1 MKSDRG
7 EQVDNKSQN
16 ESTIPGIY
24 QEVKSSLEYMLNKMT
39 NKPGVQNINTGP
51 LDTKR
56 QRRYQ
61 SSSIVMS
68 SLMSLEHILDAK
80 NCEPGQ
86 TIQVIQYF
94 DIQSR
99 IHLIKLH

>member
-7 EQVDNKSQN
+7 EQDANTKSHN

-39 NKPGVQNINTGP
+39 NKPGAQNINTGP

-68 SLMSLEHILDAK
+68 SLMSLE
-80 NCEPGQ
+80 
-86 TIQVIQYF
+86 
-94 DIQSR
+94 
-99 IHLIKLH
+99 